1 MLARDI
7 RDHGCQ
13 CGKQGVSRALCR
25 RRRTVAFP
33 CECAAVQID
42 KCAFNGRAADIH
54 ADRQGRSFQTDCRIV
69 MFAPPRP
76 DNDPIITCN
85 MNSIDTQFATRRNA
99 ALQPGTLHAALLDRL
114 TRTLGKNPDSA
125 TPRDIYD
132 SLSLAV
138 REEPTLRWLATQ
150 RRVSNAHVKRVCY
163 FSVEYL
169 PGRSLINA
177 LSSLDGDLVQEAR
190 TVLRSMGFEL
200 EDIAAQEVDPG
211 LGNGGLGRL
220 AACFLDSLA
229 TLHYPAVG
237 YGIRYDYGI
246 FTQVIGPDGGQR
258 EVASSWLRL
267 RNVWEAPR
275 SSVRYTVR
283 FGGRSEA
290 EQGAAVS
297 DAHRWVGTN
306 DMYAIGFD
314 QLTPGNGG
322 PTVNHLRLWSGRAI
336 TPFQIDSFNAGNYAA
351 AVQDQL
357 EAKNLSRVLYPDD
370 STPQGKELRLKQQYF
385 FVSASLQDILLTH
398 LSEGRSLAS
407 LPQSVAIQ
415 LNDTHP
421 AVAIAELMRL
431 LVDEHGLSWAES
443 WPITNAVFSYTNHTL
458 LPEALETWPVA
469 MFERLLPRHLEII
482 YVINREFLR
491 TVESAYPA
499 DQQRLRDMSIID
511 DGSDRRVRMA
521 HLAIVGSHKVNGVA
535 QLHSDLM
542 RRHVFHGFAEM
553 YPERFVNVTN
563 GIAVRRWL
571 KQSNPG
577 LSALLTQH
585 LGRSWENDLE
595 ELARMA
601 GAVDDA
607 HFRRQFRAVKHANK
621 QRLAAEVMRRTGLE
635 ISIDCLFDVQ
645 VKRIHE
651 YKRQLLNLLY
661 VVTRYRKIRDEPRAD
676 TVPRAVIFAGKA
688 APGYVMAKAIIKLI
702 NNVARTIDADTVV
715 RDKLRVAFLP
725 DYDVSLAQK
734 IMPAADLSQ
743 QISTAGMEA
752 SGTGNMKL
760 ALNGALTIGTL
771 DGANIE
777 IRDRVGAE
785 NMFIFGLTAD
795 EIEARRAAGYRPR
808 DEVDA
813 NKELKD
819 TLDLIASGF
828 FSSDRPDDAKP
839 VIDRLLSDGEPYLVL
854 ADYAAYAK
862 AQGEVDALY
871 AQEDQWSRKAAIN
884 CLNMGF
890 FSSDRSIR
898 EYADRI
904 WSVKP
909 VI

>member
-1 MLARDI
+1 MD
-7 RDHGCQ
+7 
-13 CGKQGVSRALCR
+13 
-25 RRRTVAFP
+25 
-33 CECAAVQID
+33 
-42 KCAFNGRAADIH
+42 
-54 ADRQGRSFQTDCRIV
+54 
-69 MFAPPRP
+69 
-76 DNDPIITCN
+76 
-85 MNSIDTQFATRRNA
+85 SIDTQFATRRNA
-99 ALQPGTLHAALLDRL
+99 ALQPGTLQAALLDRL

-125 TPRDIYD
+125 TPRDIFD
-132 SLSLAV
+132 ALSLAV
-138 REEPTLRWLATQ
+138 REELTLRWLATQ

-177 LSSLDGDLVQEAR
+177 LSSLDGDLVHEAR
-190 TVLRSMGFEL
+190 TALKGMGFEL

-220 AACFLDSLA
+220 AACFLDSMA

-246 FTQVIGPDGGQR
+246 FTQVIGTDGGQC

-275 SSVRYTVR
+275 SDERYKVR

-290 EQGAAVS
+290 PEGAAVG
-297 DAHRWVGTN
+297 DAHRWVDTN
-306 DMYAIGFD
+306 DIYAIGFD
-314 QLTPGNGG
+314 QLIPGNGG

-336 TPFQIDSFNAGNYAA
+336 TPFKIDSFNAGNYAA

-385 FVSASLQDILLTH
+385 FVSASLQDILRTH

-407 LPQSVAIQ
+407 LPDSIAIQ

-421 AVAIAELMRL
+421 AVAIPEMMRL
-431 LVDEHGLSWAES
+431 LVDEHALSWEES
-443 WPITNAVFSYTNHTL
+443 WQITKGVFSYTNHTL
-458 LPEALETWPVA
+458 LPEALESWPVS
-469 MFERLLPRHLEII
+469 MLERLLPRHLEII
-482 YVINREFLR
+482 YLINRDFLR
-491 TVESAYPA
+491 IVESTYPGEP
-499 DQQRLRDMSIID
+499 QRLRTMSIID
-511 DGSDRRVRMA
+511 DGGDRRVRMA
-521 HLAIVGSHKVNGVA
+521 HLAIVGCHKINGVA

-542 RRHVFHGFAEM
+542 RKHVFSGFAQM
-553 YPERFVNVTN
+553 YPDRFINVTN

-585 LGRSWENDLE
+585 LGRAWENDLE
-595 ELARMA
+595 ELGRLT
-601 GAVDDA
+601 GAADDA
-607 HFRRQFRAVKHANK
+607 EFRRQFRGIKHTNK
-621 QRLAAEVMRRTGLE
+621 QRLADEVMRRTGVE
-635 ISIDCLFDVQ
+635 IGAHFLFDVQ

-661 VVTRYRKIRDEPRAD
+661 VVARYRKIRENPGAEM
-676 TVPRAVIFAGKA
+676 VPRAVIFAGKA
-688 APGYVMAKAIIKLI
+688 APGYALAKAIIKLI
-702 NNVARTIDADTVV
+702 NNVARTIDSDILM
-715 RDKLRVAFLP
+715 RDKLRVVFLP

-777 IRDRVGAE
+777 IRDHVGAE
-785 NMFIFGLTAD
+785 NIFIFGLTAD
-795 EIEARRAAGYRPR
+795 EVEARRAAGYFPKR
-808 DEVDA
+808 ELEA
-813 NKELKD
+813 NPELKS

-828 FSSDRPDDAKP
+828 FSPGRPDDAKQ
-839 VIDRLLSDGEPYLVL
+839 VIERLLSDAEPYLVL

-862 AQGEVDALY
+862 AQDQVDALY
-871 AQEDQWSRKAAIN
+871 AREDQWSHKAVIN
-884 CLNMGF
+884 CLNMGY

>member
-1 MLARDI
+1 MD
-7 RDHGCQ
+7 
-13 CGKQGVSRALCR
+13 
-25 RRRTVAFP
+25 
-33 CECAAVQID
+33 
-42 KCAFNGRAADIH
+42 
-54 ADRQGRSFQTDCRIV
+54 
-69 MFAPPRP
+69 
-76 DNDPIITCN
+76 
-85 MNSIDTQFATRRNA
+85 SIDSQIATRRNT

-114 TRTLGKNPDSA
+114 TRTLGKNPESA

-132 SLSLAV
+132 ALSLAV
-138 REEPTLRWLATQ
+138 REELTLRWLATQ
-150 RRVSNAHVKRVCY
+150 RRVANAHVKRVCY

-177 LSSLDGDLVQEAR
+177 LSSLDGDLVHEAR
-190 TVLRSMGFEL
+190 IVLRGMGYEL

-229 TLHYPAVG
+229 TLHFPAVG

-246 FTQVIGPDGGQR
+246 FTQVIDADGSQR

-267 RNVWEAPR
+267 RNVWETPR
-275 SSVRYTVR
+275 GNAGYTVR
-283 FGGRSEA
+283 FGGRSVAPADA
-290 EQGAAVS
+290 EVGA
-297 DAHRWVGTN
+297 AHRWVDTN
-306 DMYAIGFD
+306 DLYAIGFD
-314 QLTPGNGG
+314 QLIPGNGG

-336 TPFQIDSFNAGNYAA
+336 TPFKLDTFNAGDYAA

-385 FVSASLQDILLTH
+385 FVSASLQDILVTH
-398 LSEGRSLAS
+398 LSEGRSLDS
-407 LPQSVAIQ
+407 LPDSIAIQ

-421 AVAIAELMRL
+421 AVAIPELMRL
-431 LVDEHGLSWAES
+431 LIDERGLSWEKS
-443 WPITNAVFSYTNHTL
+443 WQITQGVFSYTNHTL
-458 LPEALETWPVA
+458 LPEALESWPVT

-482 YVINREFLR
+482 YLLNRDFLQA
-491 TVESAYPA
+491 VAKIYPD
-499 DQQRLRDMSIID
+499 DQERLRQLSIID
-511 DGSDRRVRMA
+511 DGGGRRVRMS

-535 QLHSDLM
+535 QLHSDIM
-542 RRHVFHGFAEM
+542 RKHVFRDFAQM
-553 YPERFVNVTN
+553 YPDRFINVTN

-585 LGRSWENDLE
+585 LGRAWENDLE
-595 ELARMA
+595 ELGRLA
-601 GAVDDA
+601 GAADDSE
-607 HFRRQFRAVKHANK
+607 FRRQFRGIKRTNK
-621 QRLAAEVMRRTGLE
+621 QRLAEEVKRRTGLD
-635 ISIDCLFDVQ
+635 ISVDSLFDVQ

-661 VVTRYRKIRDEPRAD
+661 VVTRYQRIRENPRAEI
-676 TVPRAVIFAGKA
+676 VPRTVIFAGKA
-688 APGYVMAKAIIKLI
+688 APGYAMAKAIIKLI
-702 NNVARTIDADTVV
+702 NNVARTIDADVLA
-715 RDKLRVAFLP
+715 RGKLQVAFLP

-777 IRDRVGAE
+777 IRDHVGAE

-795 EIEARRAAGYRPR
+795 EVTAQRAAGYQPGRVVETNP
-808 DEVDA
+808 
-813 NKELKD
+813 ELAG
-819 TLDLIASGF
+819 TLALIASGH
-828 FSSDRPDDAKP
+828 FSPGRPDDARL
-839 VIDRLLSDGEPYLVL
+839 VIDRLLSPGEPFLVL

-862 AQGEVDALY
+862 AQDQVDALY
-871 AQEDQWSRKAAIN
+871 ALEDKWSHKAVVN
-884 CLNMGF
+884 CLNMGY
-890 FSSDRSIR
+890 FSSDRSVR
-898 EYADRI
+898 EYAERI
-904 WSVKP
+904 WAVRP
-909 VI
+909 AI

>member
-1 MLARDI
+1 MI
-7 RDHGCQ
+7 
-13 CGKQGVSRALCR
+13 
-25 RRRTVAFP
+25 
-33 CECAAVQID
+33 
-42 KCAFNGRAADIH
+42 
-54 ADRQGRSFQTDCRIV
+54 
-69 MFAPPRP
+69 
-76 DNDPIITCN
+76 NDLIITPN
-85 MNSIDTQFATRRNA
+85 MDSIDTQFATRRNA
-99 ALQPGTLHAALLDRL
+99 ALQPGSLLAALLDRL

-132 SLSLAV
+132 ALSLAV
-138 REEPTLRWLATQ
+138 REELTLRWLATQ
-150 RRVSNAHVKRVCY
+150 RRVANAHVKRVCY

-177 LSSLDGDLVQEAR
+177 LSSLDGDLVHEAR
-190 TVLRSMGFEL
+190 AALRSMGHDLDE
-200 EDIAAQEVDPG
+200 IAAQEVDPG

-246 FTQVIGPDGGQR
+246 FTQVIGADGGQR
-258 EVASSWLRL
+258 EMASSWLRL
-267 RNVWEAPR
+267 RNVWETPS
-275 SSVRYTVR
+275 SSVRYMVR

-290 EQGAAVS
+290 APDAAVT
-297 DAHRWVGTN
+297 DAHRWVNT
-306 DMYAIGFD
+306 DDIYAIGFD

-336 TPFQIDSFNAGNYAA
+336 TPFQIDSFNAGDYAA
-351 AVQDQL
+351 AVHDQVA
-357 EAKNLSRVLYPDD
+357 AKNLSRVLYPDD

-385 FVSASLQDILLTH
+385 FVSASLQDILTTH

-407 LPQSVAIQ
+407 LPDSIAIQ

-421 AVAIAELMRL
+421 AVAIPELMRL
-431 LVDEHGLSWAES
+431 LVDEHGVSWEES
-443 WPITNAVFSYTNHTL
+443 WQITQGVFSYTNHTL
-458 LPEALETWPVA
+458 LPEALESWPVS

-482 YVINREFLR
+482 YLINRDFLKAV
-491 TVESAYPA
+491 TASYPQ
-499 DQQRLRDMSIID
+499 DPQRLRNLSIID
-511 DGSDRRVRMA
+511 DGGDRRVRMS
-521 HLAIVGSHKVNGVA
+521 HLAIVGSHKINGVA
-535 QLHSDLM
+535 QLHSDIM
-542 RRHVFHGFAEM
+542 RKHVFREFAEM
-553 YPERFVNVTN
+553 YPDRFINVTN

-585 LGRSWENDLE
+585 LGRAWENDLE
-595 ELARMA
+595 ELARLS
-601 GAVDDA
+601 GAADDA
-607 HFRRQFRAVKHANK
+607 EFRRQFRGIKHTNK
-621 QRLAAEVMRRTGLE
+621 QRLADEVALRTGLQ
-635 ISIDCLFDVQ
+635 INVGSLFDVQ

-661 VVTRYRKIRDEPRAD
+661 VITRYQRIRENPRAD
-676 TVPRAVIFAGKA
+676 IVPRTVIFAGKA
-688 APGYVMAKAIIKLI
+688 APGYTMAKAIIKLI
-702 NNVARTIDADTVV
+702 NNVARVIESDSLA
-715 RDKLRVAFLP
+715 RGKLQLAFLP

-777 IRDRVGAE
+777 IRDHVGAE

-795 EIEARRAAGYRPR
+795 EVTARRSAGYEPAR
-808 DEVDA
+808 EVER
-813 NKELKD
+813 NPELKK

-828 FSSDRPDDAKP
+828 FSPDRPDDARP
-839 VIDRLLSDGEPYLVL
+839 IIDRLLSPGEPFLVL
-854 ADYAAYAK
+854 ADYAAYSK
-862 AQGEVDALY
+862 AQDQVDALY
-871 AQEDQWSRKAAIN
+871 VLEDRWNHKAVIN
-884 CLNMGF
+884 CLNMGY

-904 WSVKP
+904 WAVRP